1 MSELLIRINL
11 DNAAFENGPKT
22 EIRRI
27 LKNVSD
33 NLGNHEKKLKDI
45 NGNTV
50 GFFHFIESKEPNIE
64 ELIKFVRYRKGK
76 VTEITRDEQ
85 DILIY
90 ILKCLSSY
98 KLED

>member
-1 MSELLIRINL
+1 MSELVIRINL
-11 DNAAFENGPKT
+11 NNAAFEHGPKT
-22 EIRRI
+22 EIKRI
-27 LKNVSD
+27 LKVVES
-33 NLGNHEKKLKDI
+33 NLGNHEKKLMDI

-64 ELIKFVRYRKGK
+64 ELINFVRYRKGK

-90 ILKCLSSY
+90 ILQCLKTY
-98 KLED
+98 EMER

>member
-1 MSELLIRINL
+1 MSEIVIRINTDNSAFCPDKRYEISRLLKIVIANL
-11 DNAAFENGPKT
+11 DKDE
-22 EIRRI
+22 
-27 LKNVSD
+27 KN
-33 NLGNHEKKLKDI
+33 LKDI

-50 GFFHFIESKEPNIE
+50 GFFKYLEDKEGNIE
-64 ELIKFVRYRKGK
+64 ELINFVRYRKNK